1 MKYQLTLTTTNKN
14 RWHILF
20 NAVNSIKYKAQR
32 FNTIH
37 MIYTNNQR
45 IYTKNVSN
53 IPILTLCV
61 RVSGLMVRVWE
72 RKRKG
77 KCIVLPQRG
86 GLRECLTIPS
96 TNSNV
101 NRVRVHPLLA
111 SETNEGYTFILHG
124 SGKHPLQG
132 YSASAPDVP
141 AS

>member
-1 MKYQLTLTTTNKN
+1 LFRSY
-14 RWHILF
+14 ILKF
-20 NAVNSIKYKAQR
+20 YVISKPLFVLFDLIKYPDLDSVCTCLWVDGASVGTQKEGK
-32 FNTIH
+32 
-37 MIYTNNQR
+37 MY
-45 IYTKNVSN
+45 
-53 IPILTLCV
+53 
-61 RVSGLMVRVWE
+61 
-72 RKRKG
+72 RK
-77 KCIVLPQRG
+77 RG

-141 AS
+141 ASQLYKMG